1 MLPQQILRSTLRWG
15 YASVTYCRVTNLTVS
30 MGQEFRSS
38 VTGRFSFKV
47 SHEAGVVWGWRIH
60 SKMAPSH
67 GCWLEASFLHRQFSF
82 HDVATGFSRA
92 SGPKAREGT
101 AGSHSALCD
110 QVSEA
115 AHCHFCFILLVTSMS
130 LSLAHTQGEG
140 NWAPP
145 PEGKIREFVDI
156 F

>member
-1 MLPQQILRSTLRWG
+1 MGLEDPFQDGALTWLLAGSLISSQQS
-15 YASVTYCRVTNLTVS
+15 
-30 MGQEFRSS
+30 
-38 VTGRFSFKV
+38 
-47 SHEAGVVWGWRIH
+47 
-60 SKMAPSH
+60 
-67 GCWLEASFLHRQFSF
+67 SF